1 MLNGPMEI
9 VRCPTHRLAEALS
22 LVLGDLAPS
31 DRRELLKGQ
40 LNVGTPP
47 DWANEPL
54 YVALCGDAICGTAWG
69 QRQLGNIA
77 VFWPPKLMPGEQEQT
92 ALRLAEAVASALDD
106 TAIEMTQAILPFA
119 DTSAV
124 PALRHVGFRHLA
136 DLLYLACESDRF
148 PAELPDSGSL
158 EFEVYG
164 DSNDGRLAKVIE
176 RTYEDTL
183 DCVGLNGV
191 RSMDDIITG
200 YRGTDV
206 FWRENWLIVH
216 RGGQDVGVLLLAD
229 HAQAGHWELMY
240 MGLAPEARGH
250 GYGRLITQHAAW
262 LAEKAGVER
271 IVLAVDATNG
281 PARRMYESTG
291 FEIWDR
297 RTVYVRFPATN

>member
-1 MLNGPMEI
+1 MEI
-9 VRCPTHRLAEALS
+9 VRCPTHRIAEAFS

-31 DRRELLKGQ
+31 ERRELLKGQ

-54 YVALCGDAICGTAWG
+54 YVALCGDAICGAAWG

-92 ALRLAEAVASALDD
+92 ALRLAEAVARALDD
-106 TAIEMTQAILPFA
+106 TAIEMTQAILPSA
-119 DTSAV
+119 DSSAV

-136 DLLYLACESDRF
+136 DLLYLACEADRF
-148 PAELPDSGSL
+148 PAEPPDSGSL

-164 DSNDGRLAKVIE
+164 DSHNRRLAKVIE

-200 YRGTDV
+200 YRGTGI
-206 FWRENWLIVH
+206 FCRENWLIVH

-250 GYGRLITQHAAW
+250 GYGRRITQHAAW

-271 IVLAVDATNG
+271 IVLAVDAANG